1 MYLHIGQN
9 TVIRTDDIAAL
20 GNFIA
25 YMKRHGAW
33 IATCEEVARYVLAQA
48 EKAGR
53 VVNVSFE
60 MPKSFL
66 LCSEEQKGVICYITQ
81 ISTATLLKRCGVW
94 QESPMLETG
103 GTAE

>member
-9 TVIRTDDIAAL
+9 TVIRTQDIL
-20 GNFIA
+20 GIFD
-25 YMKRHGAW
+25 METSTVSQTTRH
-33 IATCEEVARYVLAQA
+33 VLAQA

-53 VVNVSFE
+53 VVNGSFE

-66 LCSEEQKGVICYITQ
+66 LCSREDRGITCYITQ
-81 ISTATLLKRCGVW
+81 ISTATLLKRCGAW
-94 QESPMLETG
+94 EDGPMVETG